1 VPALE
6 FPRHHLGLLLEL
18 ATHLLEHRKA
28 KTELDSLARELLS
41 GFFDVCLRSGLD
53 GLLVALA
60 EVNPGL
66 DPTERSSLQDHEELR
81 AKLVAQLQSID
92 LDGGGPRAAKPKQV
106 ADCAFA
112 ALGLTVVDETDRTLA
127 LDAAVRVQALAAITS
142 VVDPQLAAPRVRETI
157 IEKARVLCAE
167 GYHAAF
173 DKLATH
179 LDERGQRLVRQPKVP
194 IDALHAVQRALGQAR
209 DAVVEQAARAGIEAV
224 KVVLARADAAA
235 AARFDEPITL
245 KLTPRDVAVIR
256 TLDPRLP
263 KVTSAVAVTLL
274 DGLVE
279 TSRLTWRAPEKTSR
293 AYGASQTFAVGE
305 LLDHPKFG
313 RGTVTGVMG
322 QRIDVEFET
331 GKVTLVHKPK

>member
-1 VPALE
+1 LV
-6 FPRHHLGLLLEL
+6 LEL
-18 ATHLLEHRKA
+18 ATHLLEHRRA
-28 KTELDSLARELLS
+28 KTELDSLARELYS
-41 GFFDVCLRSGLD
+41 GFHDVSLRSGLD

-60 EVNPGL
+60 EANPGL
-66 DPTERSSLQDHEELR
+66 DPEERASLQDHEELR
-81 AKLVAQLQSID
+81 AKLVTQLKAID

-106 ADCAFA
+106 ADCLIA
-112 ALGLTVVDETDRTLA
+112 ALGLTIVDESDRTIS
-127 LDAAVRVQALAAITS
+127 LDAAVRTEALAAITA

-157 IEKARVLCAE
+157 IEKGRALCAE

-179 LDERGQRLVRQPKVP
+179 LDERGHRFIKQPKVP

-209 DAVVEQAARAGIEAV
+209 DAVIEEAARAGIERV
-224 KVVLARADAAA
+224 KEVLGRAEPAA

-245 KLTPRDVAVIR
+245 KLTPRDVAIIR

-279 TSRLTWRAPEKTSR
+279 TSRLAWRAPEKLSR

-305 LLDHPKFG
+305 LIDHPKFG
-313 RGTVTGVMG
+313 RGEVTGIMG
-322 QRIDVEFET
+322 QRIDVEFES

>member
-1 VPALE
+1 MPALE
-6 FPRHHLGLLLEL
+6 FPRHHLGLLFEL
-18 ATHLLEHRKA
+18 AIHLLEHRKA
-28 KTELDSLARELLS
+28 KTELDSLSRELLS
-41 GFFDVCLRSGLD
+41 GLFDVCLRSGLD

-60 EVNPGL
+60 EANPPL
-66 DPTERSSLQDHEELR
+66 DPAERSSLQDHGELR
-81 AKLVAQLQSID
+81 AKLVAQLATIN

-106 ADCAFA
+106 ADCVVA
-112 ALGLTVVDETDRTLA
+112 ALGLTVVDEAERTIS
-127 LDAAVRVQALAAITS
+127 LDAAVRVEALAAITS

-157 IEKARVLCAE
+157 IEKGRALCAE
-167 GYHAAF
+167 NYHAAF

-179 LDERGQRLVRQPKVP
+179 LDERGHRLVRQPKVP

-209 DAVVEQAARAGIEAV
+209 DAVVEEAARAGIEAV
-224 KVVLARADAAA
+224 KGVIGRADAAA

-279 TSRLTWRAPEKTSR
+279 TSRLAWRAPEKVSR

-305 LLDHPKFG
+305 LIDHPKFG
-313 RGTVTGVMG
+313 RGTVTGIMG
-322 QRIDVEFET
+322 QRIDVEFEG
-331 GKVTLVHKPK
+331 GKYTLVHKPK